1 MFLMDRRLNLF
12 FICNIFSQLFSFA
25 RTTGLCFYM
34 CKNKILLNCFFRKD
48 DCIFF
53 FHGQRPKTSSKLFPM
68 QRRLNLFSC
77 AKNYSIFYAKT
88 TGSTPQRTAWPWPS
102 SSTSSP
108 GTSGGTRPKCIQAGH
123 LIILL
128 KTGQEFLHILRVYVI
143 HALNC
148 VLQLLTEQL
157 FFDEVYRKCYWC
169 IRPHFYRKRG
179 YPAPTQDYRCDIA
192 KLNGERHGEQREAG
206 GGVAGRALATH
217 FPPKSLWLEGH

>member
-1 MFLMDRRLNLF
+1 MHWLLYLF
-12 FICNIFSQLFSFA
+12 FMYKKLILKCFLWIDVWIFFSYATFFSQLFSFA

-34 CKNKILLNCFFRKD
+34 CKNKILLNCFLRKD

-128 KTGQEFLHILRVYVI
+128 KSFVI
-143 HALNC
+143 INLKPFIYFKNY
-148 VLQLLTEQL
+148 
-157 FFDEVYRKCYWC
+157 F
-169 IRPHFYRKRG
+169 
-179 YPAPTQDYRCDIA
+179 
-192 KLNGERHGEQREAG
+192 
-206 GGVAGRALATH
+206 
-217 FPPKSLWLEGH
+217 